1 MGVGL
6 PAGMTL
12 GVALLVLGAGTLFF
26 GAGTARAQAQC
37 LSDLDLFAD
46 VAERF
51 LLQQE
56 LSAIICD
63 PVLVARGK
71 KAKVPMLTLSR
82 DIVDKY
88 YAQILSYAEN
98 REKRFRAEHGENW
111 RLVMEAERKRDA
123 EAFLRTLKLG
133 AGACATLRREIEIV
147 FESDWEYIHAKIDFA
162 FTEARPAVKRCE

>member
-1 MGVGL
+1 MKQRLGLPVGA

-12 GVALLVLGAGTLFF
+12 GVALLLQGAAVF
-26 GAGTARAQAQC
+26 GAPQC

-51 LLQQE
+51 LFQQE

-71 KAKVPMLTLSR
+71 KAKVAMLTLSR
-82 DIVDKY
+82 DIAEKY
-88 YAQILSYAEN
+88 YAQFLRYAEN

-123 EAFLRTLKLG
+123 EEFLRTLKLG

-147 FESDWEYIHAKIDFA
+147 FESDWAYIHSKIDFA
-162 FTEARPAVKRCE
+162 FNEARPEVKRCE